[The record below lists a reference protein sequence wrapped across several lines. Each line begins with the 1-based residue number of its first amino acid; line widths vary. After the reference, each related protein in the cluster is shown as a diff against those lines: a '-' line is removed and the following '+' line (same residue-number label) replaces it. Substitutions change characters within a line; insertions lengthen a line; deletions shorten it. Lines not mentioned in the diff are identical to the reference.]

1 MQRQQLRS
9 GVEGQLSVPHRTGL
23 RLEEVLDGRLG
34 ADGVRELVHNPMQHG
49 LADLLAQCVPG
60 REKLSSAKLLRT
72 KYKPGRKLT
81 AYYRLHVGAEVR
93 PIALSWYAESHPDSL
108 AAADMQDQAAPRH
121 LVAPFVRLTART
133 DSGQMGLLIA
143 PIDPQMPQLLRL
155 NEHSH
160 VASMLKSLTSDSAL
174 LAEATRI
181 EAVRYRPGQ
190 RHVLHVSCP
199 PDRDGAAFIKIDRD
213 NHGAQAVR
221 FAEAVGPLLSEHS
234 PSTSLVRPLGY
245 SVEDQAAVWR
255 GIAGTTISEQVRDPA
270 QAAWLFSLIGK
281 AVRVIHDLDYQ
292 TTTYDMTASQLSM
305 PHLARTELASTLGAG
320 EHLTALMPALGAR
333 YRLLAMEVL
342 ERLEDLPEEELR
354 LAHGD
359 LKCDNILTSED
370 RIWLLDLD
378 RTGLAEPAMDLGK
391 LLADLRWWGQHYSV
405 DVAGLVRKFLEGYG
419 TCDPARISRARLI
432 AVLYQLKLAAR
443 RTPVHAPDWGTQV
456 TRQVDEAAASLRG
469 ETTS

>member
-1 MQRQQLRS
+1 VQRQQLRS
-9 GVEGQLSVPHRTGL
+9 GVEVQLSVPPRTGL

-133 DSGQMGLLIA
+133 DSGHMGLLIA

-160 VASMLKSLTSDSAL
+160 VASMLKNLTSDSAL
-174 LAEATRI
+174 PAEATRI

-234 PSTSLVRPLGY
+234 PNTSLVRPLGY
-245 SVEDQAAVWR
+245 SVEDRAAVWR

-342 ERLEDLPEEELR
+342 ERLEYLPEEELR

-443 RTPVHAPDWGTQV
+443 RTAVHAPDWGTQV
-456 TRQVDEAAASLRG
+456 TRQVGEAAASLRG
-469 ETTS
+469 ETTP